1 MGVNVHSQKKNWS
14 HRKWFK
20 MHSLKYYMHVVQTKA
35 FTPNARNMES
45 GLLIDR
51 GLVFLLSLE
60 FLDCLFHLRAHP
72 INKVQKYSG
81 TDSEKLR
88 LQIVS
93 YHMNHMN
100 HVTRWDVRKSQA
112 VIDKKSFS
120 NSKRLVVQK
129 VRQLIKIDDA
139 RPRKSAGGSSSW

>member
-1 MGVNVHSQKKNWS
+1 M
-14 HRKWFK
+14 
-20 MHSLKYYMHVVQTKA
+20 
-35 FTPNARNMES
+35 
-45 GLLIDR
+45 
-51 GLVFLLSLE
+51 
-60 FLDCLFHLRAHP
+60 
-72 INKVQKYSG
+72 QKYSG

-139 RPRKSAGGSSSW
+139 RPRKSAGGSSS

>member
-1 MGVNVHSQKKNWS
+1 
-14 HRKWFK
+14 

-72 INKVQKYSG
+72 INKVQKCSG
-81 TDSEKLR
+81 TDSEKLK

-93 YHMNHMN
+93 YHMK

-139 RPRKSAGGSSSW
+139 RPRKSAGGSSS